1 MIRSVVTYLAILT
14 GITCFAGLFVLIF
27 GNSTKIVCARESG
40 RPPNC
45 KLTTILLGSVP
56 LRSREVQGVTDVRW
70 DEDCDDGC
78 SYRALLV
85 TESGGSVPIDIVYT
99 NAGPVERQIDAV
111 SAFLQSDETAFSYSV
126 PVQWWAVIMLA
137 VMELVGVGF
146 VASRFLKEARRGR

>member
-27 GNSTKIVCARESG
+27 GNSTKIVCARETG
-40 RPPNC
+40 RSPNC
-45 KLTTILLGSVP
+45 KLTTI
-56 LRSREVQGVTDVRW
+56 
-70 DEDCDDGC
+70 
-78 SYRALLV
+78 LV